1 MIKKFSKKT
10 KIWLV
15 VLAMLVLAR
24 LVMPYFIVKYVNK
37 VLANDIA
44 PYKGHIYD
52 VDLSLYR
59 GAYRI
64 CDMKI
69 DKVNE
74 NGKTPFVHAPH
85 IDLSIEWKSL
95 LEGSLVGEVVLEE
108 PRINFKLS
116 KQGSQT
122 GEGVDWV
129 KLVEDLMPT
138 QINRFAVENGTVTF
152 NCIDGK
158 APDFNIDFKDFE
170 LEAKNIRNVEEKEI
184 PLPSSVMATANAPG
198 YGGLFKFDGKAMFLK
213 KIPDFDFNAKFENG
227 ELKGINEVFRY
238 YSGGMDFEKGKLNMY
253 SEMAMKDGSYKGYFK
268 PILIDATIFNRK
280 EEDRSFKQGAKE
292 LFAEGIQ
299 EVFENHKK
307 DQTAFRVPIQG
318 KIEATRNSSVWKTI
332 ISAFSNA
339 YIRAFQ
345 FKLDDTI
352 NFKSVAK
359 KEGEKKEKEGFFHK
373 FRRDKNK
380 EN

>member
-1 MIKKFSKKT
+1 
-10 KIWLV
+10 
-15 VLAMLVLAR
+15 
-24 LVMPYFIVKYVNK
+24 
-37 VLANDIA
+37 
-44 PYKGHIYD
+44 
-52 VDLSLYR
+52 
-59 GAYRI
+59 
-64 CDMKI
+64 MKI

-74 NGKTPFVHAPH
+74 NGKAPFVHAPH

-95 LEGSLVGEVVLEE
+95 LKGSLVGEVVLEE

-138 QINRFAVENGTVTF
+138 QINRFAVENGTVAF
-152 NCIDGK
+152 NYIDGK

-170 LEAKNIRNVEEKEI
+170 LEVTNIRNVEEKEVA
-184 PLPSSVMATANAPG
+184 LPSSVMATANAPG

-213 KIPDFDFNAKFENG
+213 NIPDFDFNAKFENG

-238 YSGGMDFEKGKLNMY
+238 YSGGMDFEKGKLSMY

-280 EEDRSFKQGAKE
+280 EEDRSFGEGAKE
-292 LFAEGIQ
+292 LFAEGVQ
-299 EVFENHKK
+299 ELFENHKK

-318 KIEATRNSSVWKTI
+318 KIEASRTSSVWKTI

-359 KEGEKKEKEGFFHK
+359 KEGEKKEKKGFFHK

-380 EN
+380 DN